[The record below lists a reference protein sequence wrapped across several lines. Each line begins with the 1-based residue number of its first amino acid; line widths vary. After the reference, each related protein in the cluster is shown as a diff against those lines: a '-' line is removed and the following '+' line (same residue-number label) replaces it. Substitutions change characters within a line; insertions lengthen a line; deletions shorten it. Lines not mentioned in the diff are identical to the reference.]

1 VTGLNPLVQFV
12 VAASSLVVAG
22 AATAAYRR
30 VSQFV
35 DTVEQHERLLTGEE
49 GTPDDGLV
57 ERASASVSKSRGSV
71 TATTPAVALGTH
83 LAGDGTTSRGPA
95 LKPSPTVGAVA
106 HQLPLRILR

>member
-1 VTGLNPLVQFV
+1 MTGLNPLVQFV

-22 AATAAYRR
+22 AATAGYRR

-57 ERASASVSKSRGSV
+57 EDVEEHRQALIYAGIYPYREVTGGRIDEQRGN
-71 TATTPAVALGTH
+71 A
-83 LAGDGTTSRGPA
+83 
-95 LKPSPTVGAVA
+95 
-106 HQLPLRILR
+106 